1 MDLKLYFDPVD
12 QSLSNRS
19 FSSDSFIQSVYLN
32 ENKMPEIKLMDVAI
46 VGLTETRG
54 STSMKTT
61 GVKLIREKLYELKK
75 GTGSC
80 NVVDLGNLRNGPD
93 LEETYKRLQTVCQYL
108 IGQDI
113 LPIMIGGSH
122 DLDLGQYLAYEE
134 EDKMVSVLNVD
145 SRFDLND
152 QSTSEP
158 NESHIHRIFTHEPNY
173 LFNYSQLAHQSY
185 LVNASA
191 TKVLEQLNFSPI
203 RLGALRDDIKRM
215 EPLIREADM
224 LTFDLSAIQ
233 TIYCPGG
240 NRSEIFGL
248 TGEEA
253 CQIMWYAGMNDKL
266 SSAGIYEYNPEKD
279 LDDHPSAMVAATMI
293 WYFIEGFKNRKGEK
307 GFQTNDYMKY
317 VVSMNAEPESI
328 VFYKSRLSDKW
339 WMEVPNATHVGIYDR
354 HYIVPCDYADYELAT
369 KGEVPERWIST
380 YSKTT

>member
-32 ENKMPEIKLMDVAI
+32 ENKMPDIKLMDIAI

-54 STSMKTT
+54 SASMKST
-61 GVKLIREKLYELKK
+61 GVKMIREKLYALKK

-93 LEETYKRLQTVCQYL
+93 LEETYKRLQSICQYL

-152 QSTSEP
+152 KSASDP

-185 LVNASA
+185 LVNSSA
-191 TKVLEQLNFSPI
+191 TKVLEQLSFSPV

-266 SSAGIYEYNPEKD
+266 SSAGIYEYNPDKD

-354 HYIVPCDYADYELAT
+354 HYIVPCDYADYEMAT

>member
-12 QSLSNRS
+12 QSLSNQR

-32 ENKMPEIKLMDVAI
+32 EDKLPDIKLMDIGI
-46 VGLTETRG
+46 VGLTDTRG
-54 STSMKTT
+54 SSLLDQS
-61 GVKLIREKLYELKK
+61 GVKHVREKLYGLKK
-75 GTGSC
+75 GEGSC

-93 LEETYKRLQTVCQYL
+93 LDETYKRIQTICHYL
-108 IGQDI
+108 MSQDI
-113 LPIMIGGSH
+113 LPILIGGTH
-122 DLDLGQYLAYEE
+122 DLDLGQYWAYQE
-134 EDKMVSVLNVD
+134 EDKMVSILNVD
-145 SRFDLND
+145 SRFDLD
-152 QSTSEP
+152 DKSKSEP
-158 NESHIHRIFTHEPNY
+158 NENHIHRIFTHEPNY

-191 TKVLEQLNFSPI
+191 TKVLEQLNFSPV
-203 RLGALRDDIKRM
+203 RLGTLRDDVKRM

-233 TIYCPGG
+233 TIYCPAG

-266 SSAGIYEYNPEKD
+266 SSLGIYEYNAEKD
-279 LDDHPSAMVAATMI
+279 TENYPGAMVVATMI
-293 WYFIEGFKNRKGEK
+293 WYFIEGFKNRKQEK

-317 VVSMNAEPESI
+317 VVSMDVDPESI

-339 WMEVPNATHVGIYDR
+339 WMEVPNATHIGIYDR
-354 HYIVPCDYADYELAT
+354 HYIVPCDHSDYQQAT
-369 KGEVPERWIST
+369 KGEVPERWINT
-380 YSKTT
+380 YSKTV